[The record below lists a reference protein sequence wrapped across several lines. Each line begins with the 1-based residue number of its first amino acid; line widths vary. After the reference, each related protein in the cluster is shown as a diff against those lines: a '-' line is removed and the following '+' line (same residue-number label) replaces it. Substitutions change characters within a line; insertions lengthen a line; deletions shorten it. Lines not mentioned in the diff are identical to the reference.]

1 MNTKKW
7 IETNAKN
14 ISGKT
19 IVLTGATSG
28 IGYESLCHLASMS
41 AKVIVG
47 VRNTKKSTKQIAKLK
62 TKFPGFDAIVL
73 KLDLTQKESIL
84 SFSKNIKTLFPNGID
99 ALINNAGIFAN
110 PKEILNCDIEK
121 HFFVNCIAPIYL
133 SLALLPLLE
142 KRKNSKLVF
151 VSSVSIKNKLVNPTS
166 IDLRNEKSDI
176 KTYANSKLWLTAYAQ
191 ELKTKLKYKNSNV
204 DVNICHPGITASSL
218 MNPSHGKFGTILSKV
233 CNVGMKCI
241 FPKTKTASLNE
252 IASLVCVSPSGNWI
266 CPSGAFEVY
275 GKPKP
280 KKFYLKNINTKEIY
294 EKINKIIKNLN

>member
-1 MNTKKW
+1 MRTKKW
-7 IETNAKN
+7 IINHSKDIA
-14 ISGKT
+14 GKT

-28 IGYESLCHLASMS
+28 IGYETLCHLAQMN
-41 AKVIVG
+41 AKVVVG
-47 VRNTKKSTKQIAKLK
+47 VRNTKKSSEQIQKLK
-62 TKFPGFDAIVL
+62 LKFPGFDASIV

-84 SFSKNIKTLFPNGID
+84 NFSNSIKKLCPNGID

-110 PKEILNCDIEK
+110 PKEILKYDIEK

-133 SLALLPLLE
+133 SLALLSHLE

-166 IDLRNEKSDI
+166 IDLRDEKSDI

-218 MNPSHGKFGTILSKV
+218 MNPSHGKFGAFLSKV
-233 CNVGMKCI
+233 CNIGMKCI
-241 FPKTKTASLNE
+241 FPKTKSASLNE
-252 IASLVCVSPSGNWI
+252 IASLTFASPSGNWI

-275 GKPKP
+275 GKPKA
-280 KKFYLKNINTKEIY
+280 KKFYLKNVNTSEIY
-294 EKINKIIKNLN
+294 EKINKIIKKLN